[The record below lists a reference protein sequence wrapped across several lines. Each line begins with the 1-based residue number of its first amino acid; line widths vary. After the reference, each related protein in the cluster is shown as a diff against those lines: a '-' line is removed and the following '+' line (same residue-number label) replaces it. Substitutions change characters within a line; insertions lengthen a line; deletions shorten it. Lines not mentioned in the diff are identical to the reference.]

1 MGKGKKDGFGVDLH
15 LFDDKFTVTLDYFKD
30 KRDGIFQERQVIPD
44 YVGLI
49 QKPYGN
55 VGSMR
60 VGELMVI
67 SNFTINWQKICI

>member
-1 MGKGKKDGFGVDLH
+1 MDFGVDLH

-49 QKPYGN
+49 QN
-55 VGSMR
+55 
-60 VGELMVI
+60 LMVM
-67 SNFTINWQKICI
+67 WGV